1 MFRFFNISRLS
12 RKFQAFFRT
21 PRELMDRLLK
31 IKAPHAFIPGSR
43 FQINIMFML
52 SILRVLTEIIY
63 VKGSSQTY
71 FSH

>member
-1 MFRFFNISRLS
+1 
-12 RKFQAFFRT
+12 
-21 PRELMDRLLK
+21 MDRLLK